1 MNGTECTLNGD
12 IHDKRTY
19 TVEEIAAILK
29 IGKKAAYNLV
39 REQPF
44 KTVRIGTAIRISK
57 ASFDQWLDNHDK
69 NH

>member
-1 MNGTECTLNGD
+1 MNGTEYTLNGD
-12 IHDKRTY
+12 SSDKRTY
-19 TVEEIAAILK
+19 TVEEIAAILN

-57 ASFDQWLDNHDK
+57 VSFDQWLDNLEK
-69 NH
+69 